1 MKKLIFTLLLA
12 LPTFYFAQEEKP
24 KESPNAKECDLPKD
38 FKEPIKNNRLKKFVA
53 IDNGVDEKEVIIIRA
68 QNGFGSGI
76 YTACV
81 KGQSIQYQK
90 MGTVFMREGKN
101 PFNNA
106 K

>member
-1 MKKLIFTLLLA
+1 MKKLIFTLMFT
-12 LPTFYFAQEEKP
+12 LPTLYFAQEEKP
-24 KESPNAKECDLPKD
+24 KESQTAKECVLPKD

-53 IDNGVDEKEVIIIRA
+53 IDNGVNEKDVIIIRA

-76 YTACV
+76 YTVCV
-81 KGQSIQYQK
+81 NQQPIQYQK

>member
-1 MKKLIFTLLLA
+1 MKKLFFTLLLA
-12 LPTFYFAQEEKP
+12 TTPVLFFAQEEKP
-24 KESPNAKECDLPKD
+24 KETTKECDLPKD

-53 IDNGVDEKEVIIIRA
+53 IDNGVEEKEVIVIRA

-81 KGQSIQYQK
+81 KGQPIQYQK
-90 MGTVFMREGKN
+90 MGTVFMRESNN
-101 PFNNA
+101 PFKN